1 MFLGPRQKASRPTNV
16 SIIKFIAIFICGFVT
31 CLLSF
36 KINNTSQLHQVFTN
50 YCPALKCGCS
60 KAQTSDTHSTLFP
73 NKLNIS
79 RLISSKHC
87 DSFFTTWANKN
98 NYIISKELIW
108 YNKTQCK
115 RVHLPECQPKQLIGP
130 LAVDFKHI
138 QMKVLKER
146 EVPYVDQGGW
156 LAPLDCKVK
165 AHTAVIVPFRNR
177 ESHLPILLHQL
188 LPIFQR
194 RNQHFRVF
202 VIEQS
207 LNHTFNRGKL
217 MNVGYREA
225 LRYFPYTCFVFHD
238 VDLIPESDHI
248 EFSCEQSP
256 AHLSVA
262 IDTFRY
268 KLPYKSLFG
277 GAEML
282 TREHFK
288 LINGFSNSF
297 WHWGGEDD
305 NLYHRVKAH
314 RLTLKRQSVQTA
326 RYKMIK
332 HQKSKNIRGGKTKSR
347 GRSPS
352 WEYMKSSLAHIKAD
366 GLNNLQYEILSRTD
380 ELLYTH
386 IRVNLRKHLDLEFGQ
401 RKYRRDEVDWYL

>member
-1 MFLGPRQKASRPTNV
+1 M
-16 SIIKFIAIFICGFVT
+16 
-31 CLLSF
+31 
-36 KINNTSQLHQVFTN
+36 
-50 YCPALKCGCS
+50 
-60 KAQTSDTHSTLFP
+60 
-73 NKLNIS
+73 
-79 RLISSKHC
+79 
-87 DSFFTTWANKN
+87 
-98 NYIISKELIW
+98 
-108 YNKTQCK
+108 
-115 RVHLPECQPKQLIGP
+115 
-130 LAVDFKHI
+130 
-138 QMKVLKER
+138 
-146 EVPYVDQGGW
+146 
-156 LAPLDCKVK
+156 K

-268 KLPYKSLFG
+268 KLPYESLFG

-314 RLTLKRQSVQTA
+314 RLTLKRQSAHTA

-332 HQKSKNIRGGKTKSR
+332 HQKSTNLRGGKTKSR

-352 WEYMKSSLAHIKAD
+352 WEYMKSSLAYIEAD